1 MSGLIMLVLIFV
13 IIYVYIV
20 AIREILNENIDPV
33 VKIILI
39 AIILCT
45 NILGLIVY
53 YLFLRGNLIR
63 WFSK

>member
-39 AIILCT
+39 TIILCT